1 MTTIGNMQTFEVEMD
16 RLPPV
21 YQPGEVVGGTV
32 KLELNQSMKLK
43 AIRVIFQGQA
53 SVEWDE
59 LTWTDMPK
67 MAGSE
72 VYLEE
77 TRTIYTAAGAFSKSL
92 LGPLGSSLKKG
103 AHSFPFE
110 CTLPT
115 DVPATFK
122 GEFGTIKY
130 KVQAVIER
138 PWNKSNYVSQAQFM
152 IQDICDPSTDRG
164 CRTPSVASKD
174 KTTAR
179 YCGLVSRSVE
189 LEARTDRGVYGP
201 GDQVQLTVHIR
212 NQCGCRITHTKA
224 TLTRDI
230 IYRGKLKKKGSR
242 KQQKKL
248 VTDVVLSSRGR
259 GVDRRQNMQ
268 WTEPLAI
275 PADAPVTLKNSKLI
289 SVEYELKV
297 SARAS
302 DPKYDLDVYLPLRI
316 ACFPDILSDI
326 PSPLPFNASFP
337 SPRGTSSVS
346 SNTSFP
352 TPRGTPS
359 VSSNT
364 SFPTPGATS
373 WTSDRSGTSG
383 RGASQWDSPGGA
395 AALLPEEPPPSY
407 DECMS
412 PGTTTTSSPPR
423 RKAPLPPSRI

>member
-1 MTTIGNMQTFEVEMD
+1 MTAIGNMQTFEVELD

-21 YQPGEVVGGTV
+21 YQPGEVVSGKV

-67 MAGSE
+67 MAGTE

-77 TRTIYTAAGAFSKSL
+77 TRTIFTAAGAFSKSL

-110 CTLPT
+110 CTLPP
-115 DVPATFK
+115 DVPSTFK

-130 KVQAVIER
+130 KVQGVIER
-138 PWNKSNYVSQAQFM
+138 PWNKSNYVSQAKFTV
-152 IQDICDPSTDRG
+152 QDLCDPSTDRG

-174 KTTAR
+174 KTASR

-230 IYRGKLKKKGSR
+230 IYRGKLKRKGSR

-275 PADAPVTLKNSKLI
+275 PPDAPVTLKNSKLI
-289 SVEYELKV
+289 SVDYELKV
-297 SARAS
+297 SAKAS

-316 ACFPDILSDI
+316 AYFPDDVGLDLSDV
-326 PSPLPFNASFP
+326 PSPVHFNTSFP

-352 TPRGTPS
+352 TPGA
-359 VSSNT
+359 SS
-364 SFPTPGATS
+364 
-373 WTSDRSGTSG
+373 WISDRSGMSG
-383 RGASQWDSPGGA
+383 RSAASGWDSPGGA
-395 AALLPEEPPPSY
+395 AAPLPEEPPPTY

-412 PGTTTTSSPPR
+412 AETTTTVSPPRR

>member
-1 MTTIGNMQTFEVEMD
+1 MTTIGNMQTFEVVMD

-21 YQPGEVVGGTV
+21 YHPGEVVGGEV

-43 AIRVIFQGQA
+43 AIKVIFQGQA

-67 MAGSE
+67 MAGTE

-77 TRTIYTAAGAFSKSL
+77 TKTIFSAAGAFSKSL

-115 DVPATFK
+115 DVPPTFK

-130 KVQAVIER
+130 KVQGVIER
-138 PWNKSNYVSQAQFM
+138 PWNKSNYVSQTQFAV
-152 IQDICDPSTDRG
+152 QDVCDPSTDRG
-164 CRTPSVASKD
+164 YRTPSVASKD
-174 KTTAR
+174 KQTTR

-230 IYRGKLKKKGSR
+230 IYRGKLKRKGSR
-242 KQQKKL
+242 KLQKKQ
-248 VTDVVLSSRGR
+248 VADVVVSTRGR

-275 PADAPVTLKNSKLI
+275 PIDTPVTLKNSKLI
-289 SVEYELKV
+289 SVDYELKV
-297 SARAS
+297 SAKAS
-302 DPKYDLDVYLPLRI
+302 DPRYDLDVYIPLRI
-316 ACFPDILSDI
+316 SNFPDDMGFPGQLTDI
-326 PSPLPFNASFP
+326 PSPLPSNTSFR
-337 SPRGTSSVS
+337 SPRGMSPLS
-346 SNTSFP
+346 SNTSL
-352 TPRGTPS
+352 
-359 VSSNT
+359 
-364 SFPTPGATS
+364 PTPGATS
-373 WTSDRSGTSG
+373 WTSDRSSLSRDTRWG
-383 RGASQWDSPGGA
+383 SPEGA
-395 AALLPEEPPPSY
+395 AAQPAEAEEPPPSY
-407 DECMS
+407 DECMAAD
-412 PGTTTTSSPPR
+412 TTTTASPPKK
-423 RKAPLPPSRI
+423 RKAPPAPSRI